1 MPPPAG
7 QSLAWVMP
15 DPERP
20 TDTAYAGLPRMAL
33 YDKSAAIGL
42 IDQHSVVR
50 ALSPELMLVDPELA
64 ERARKLLREPGEAN
78 GKGWHMSA
86 LGTHEI
92 TAGIGLGLEPP
103 LSPPVVQGPSAS
115 MPMPTNNGLS
125 ELPTPPPAIRPPESA
140 TAAPQPAPAPMPQ
153 AEAPQ
158 QPEPAEQAPAP
169 AQPEPVVAQE
179 PVVAPEPVQIQ
190 PAPAVAPEPELP
202 AMAPVEEPVH
212 DYFATPE
219 PAAETLPEMAPIAE
233 VPTPAEPVETV
244 PAEPIELVA
253 AAAPVEEPVAE
264 LPAMTPAE
272 PVAEVAPVEFVAP
285 QPVEVEAHIEPEPE
299 PGVEVEVEV
308 ALPTLEP
315 ITEAVPVATTELEEL
330 FAPAQAQS
338 GEFCVV
344 VRLKDGEGIVE
355 VGSFRDFGTAM
366 EGAQEVI
373 EQFSNASE
381 GRWPFYAGRFIRPD
395 LIVSVDVVDAN
406 EIQR

>member
-1 MPPPAG
+1 
-7 QSLAWVMP
+7 
-15 DPERP
+15 
-20 TDTAYAGLPRMAL
+20 
-33 YDKSAAIGL
+33 
-42 IDQHSVVR
+42 
-50 ALSPELMLVDPELA
+50 MLVDPELA

-103 LSPPVVQGPSAS
+103 LSPPVVRGPSAA
-115 MPMPTNNGLS
+115 MPMPMNSGLS

-140 TAAPQPAPAPMPQ
+140 TAVPQPAPAPLPQ
-153 AEAPQ
+153 AEAPR

-190 PAPAVAPEPELP
+190 PAAPAVAPEPELP

-233 VPTPAEPVETV
+233 APAPAEPVETV
-244 PAEPIELVA
+244 SAEPVQIVA

-264 LPAMTPAE
+264 LPAMAPVG
-272 PVAEVAPVEFVAP
+272 PVAEVAPVEFMAP
-285 QPVEVEAHIEPEPE
+285 QPVEVEAQIEREP
-299 PGVEVEVEV
+299 EVEVEV

-315 ITEAVPVATTELEEL
+315 IAEPEPVSTTELEEL

-338 GEFCVV
+338 REFCVV
-344 VRLKDGEGIVE
+344 VRLKDGEGMVE

-373 EQFSNASE
+373 EQFSHASE

-406 EIQR
+406 EIQG